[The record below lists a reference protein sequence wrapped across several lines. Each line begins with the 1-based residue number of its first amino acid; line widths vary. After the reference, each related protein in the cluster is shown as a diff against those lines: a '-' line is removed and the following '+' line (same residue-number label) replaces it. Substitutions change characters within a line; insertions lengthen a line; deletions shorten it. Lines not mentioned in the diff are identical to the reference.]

1 MKSKDVQSVDTK
13 KELQKKAQK
22 RKRRNKE
29 KLSFKDIENLM
40 GVHRDRYER
49 GRGGALK
56 RKNPP

>member
-1 MKSKDVQSVDTK
+1 MKIGDVLSGDTK
-13 KELQKKAQK
+13 KAIYNKTK
-22 RKRRNKE
+22 KRRKKKKE

-56 RKNPP
+56 RK